1 MTSLLTVAIA
11 NYGLNEMSDF
21 DIELIFNDEI
31 VETLQFPKLL
41 SLLKNQIFNS
51 TAPIDLSKSG
61 DYNITVNISHPDDVY
76 ENNDSLTTTVSNILQ
91 YDAALEINSLQVLCD
106 EIVEIDL
113 IISNLGDS
121 VINEVE
127 IQAEVNGISSFVNF
141 DLLDISFS
149 EQEIITLILDENL
162 QQSNEVTIDIFSI
175 NSQSD
180 ENSLNDTVTTTTS
193 LDSNYD
199 IVTLIINADN
209 YPEETSWKLYDNIS
223 NEVISTGSLDSNTD
237 YYSEDICVN
246 YESCFTLDMFD
257 SYGDGICCGYGEG
270 NFMML
275 NSSGSVIFEN
285 NGVFDNFTQETF
297 CLDDGG
303 CEITAEINITNTS
316 SEETNDGFISIIVS
330 SGVGPFQYSIDG
342 GLTFFETNSF
352 TDLSPGEYD
361 ILVIGSAGTCEFEL
375 HVTIEFCSLTNVDF
389 EVAGVP
395 SSTSTDGS
403 ITITPNSGS
412 WAISI

>member
-1 MTSLLTVAIA
+1 MILLPV
-11 NYGLNEMSDF
+11 
-21 DIELIFNDEI
+21 
-31 VETLQFPKLL
+31 
-41 SLLKNQIFNS
+41 
-51 TAPIDLSKSG
+51 
-61 DYNITVNISHPDDVY
+61 
-76 ENNDSLTTTVSNILQ
+76 
-91 YDAALEINSLQVLCD
+91 
-106 EIVEIDL
+106 
-113 IISNLGDS
+113 
-121 VINEVE
+121 
-127 IQAEVNGISSFVNF
+127 
-141 DLLDISFS
+141 
-149 EQEIITLILDENL
+149 
-162 QQSNEVTIDIFSI
+162 
-175 NSQSD
+175 
-180 ENSLNDTVTTTTS
+180 
-193 LDSNYD
+193 
-199 IVTLIINADN
+199 INADN
-209 YPEETSWKLYDNIS
+209 YQEETSWKLYDNIS

-270 NFMML
+270 NYMML

-303 CEITAEINITNTS
+303 CEITAEVNVTNTS

-375 HVTIEFCSLTNVDF
+375 HVTIEFCSLTNVDIQ
-389 EVAGVP
+389 VAGVP
-395 SSTSTDGS
+395 SSTSTEGS
-403 ITITPNSGS
+403 ITITPNSG
-412 WAISI
+412 IGPYQYSIDGGQTFFDDNYFPGLPSGLYNVVVLDSQNICSFEDSARVEIESVIINEINYRSGEEFSSNDWIELYNPKPFSIDLSDWQIRDDNNNHIYQIPESTQIDAEAFGNCSR